1 MFRPLELFVGLRYTR
16 AKRRNRFISFISLI
30 SMLGVALGATAL
42 ITVLS
47 VMNGFEKELRVRILG
62 MTAHATISGENGT
75 LRNWESVAAA
85 ASKQP
90 RVIGAAPFVQ
100 LEGML
105 SGNDAVR
112 GSMVRGVVPSEE
124 PKVSDVGAKMKQG
137 TLDDLRPGEFNI
149 VLGRDLARLLNVVVG
164 DKVTMIVPQA
174 NVTPAGVMPRLRRF
188 NVVGIFEA
196 GMYEYDSTL
205 ALVNIEDASRLLRM
219 DGAVSGVRL
228 KLDDMFAS
236 REVARDLIARLSG
249 DYWVTDWTQQHVN
262 FFKAVAMEKTTMRWI
277 LFLIVAVAAF
287 NLVSTLVMVVKEKE
301 ADIAILRT
309 LGATPRSIMVIF
321 MVQGGLVGLVGT
333 LLGLL
338 GGVGLASNIDTIVP
352 AIESL
357 FGMHFLSSDV
367 YYISEL
373 PSDMR
378 WSDVIEIGTWAFV
391 LCLLATLYPAWG
403 ASRVQPAEALR
414 YE

>member
-1 MFRPLELFVGLRYTR
+1 
-16 AKRRNRFISFISLI
+16 
-30 SMLGVALGATAL
+30 MLGVALGAIAL

-47 VMNGFEKELRVRILG
+47 VMNGFEKELRERILG
-62 MTAHATISGENGT
+62 MTAHATISGESGA
-75 LRNWESVAAA
+75 LRDWEVVAAEA
-85 ASKQP
+85 GKHP
-90 RVIGAAPFVQ
+90 RVMGVAPFIQ

-124 PKVSDVGAKMKQG
+124 PKVSEVGTKMRQG
-137 TLDDLRPGEFNI
+137 TLSDLRPGEFNI
-149 VLGRDLARLLNVVVG
+149 VLGKDLARLLNTGVG
-164 DKVTMIVPQA
+164 DKVTLIVPQA

-196 GMYEYDSTL
+196 GMFEYDSTL
-205 ALVNIEDASRLLRM
+205 ALVHIEDAGRLLRM

-236 REVARDLIARLSG
+236 REVSRELVGKLSG
-249 DYWVTDWTQQHVN
+249 DYWVSDWTQQHVN

-309 LGATPRSIMVIF
+309 LGASPSSILTIF
-321 MVQGGLVGLVGT
+321 VVQGALVGLVGT
-333 LLGLL
+333 LLGVL
-338 GGVGLASNIDTIVP
+338 GGVGLATNIDTLVP
-352 AIESL
+352 AIEK
-357 FGMHFLSSDV
+357 FFDMNFLSSDV

-378 WSDVIEIGTWAFV
+378 WSDVTEIGAWAFV
-391 LCLLATLYPAWG
+391 LCLLATLYPAWR

>member
-1 MFRPLELFVGLRYTR
+1 
-16 AKRRNRFISFISLI
+16 
-30 SMLGVALGATAL
+30 MLGVALGAIAL

-47 VMNGFEKELRVRILG
+47 VMNGFEKELRERILG
-62 MTAHATISGENGT
+62 MTAHATISGESGA
-75 LRNWESVAAA
+75 LRDWEVVAAEA
-85 ASKQP
+85 GKHP
-90 RVIGAAPFVQ
+90 RVMGVAPFIQ

-124 PKVSDVGAKMKQG
+124 PKVSEVGTKMRQG
-137 TLDDLRPGEFNI
+137 TLSDLRPGEFNI
-149 VLGRDLARLLNVVVG
+149 VLGKDLARLLNTGVG
-164 DKVTMIVPQA
+164 DKVTLIVPQA

-196 GMYEYDSTL
+196 GMFEYDSTL
-205 ALVNIEDASRLLRM
+205 ALVHIEDAGRLLRM

-236 REVARDLIARLSG
+236 REVSRELVGKLSG
-249 DYWVTDWTQQHVN
+249 DYWVSDWTQQHVN

-309 LGATPRSIMVIF
+309 LGASPSSILTIF
-321 MVQGGLVGLVGT
+321 VVQGALVGLVGT
-333 LLGLL
+333 LLGVL
-338 GGVGLASNIDTIVP
+338 GGVGLATNIDTLVP
-352 AIESL
+352 AIEE
-357 FGMHFLSSDV
+357 FFDMHFLSSDV

-378 WSDVIEIGTWAFV
+378 WSDVTEIGAWAFV
-391 LCLLATLYPAWG
+391 LCLLATLYPAWR

>member
-1 MFRPLELFVGLRYTR
+1 
-16 AKRRNRFISFISLI
+16 
-30 SMLGVALGATAL
+30 MLGVALGAIAL

-47 VMNGFEKELRVRILG
+47 VMNGFEKELRERILG
-62 MTAHATISGENGT
+62 MTAHATISGESGA
-75 LRNWESVAAA
+75 LRDWEVVAAEA
-85 ASKQP
+85 GKHP
-90 RVIGAAPFVQ
+90 RVMGVAPFIQ

-124 PKVSDVGAKMKQG
+124 PKVSEVGTKMRQG
-137 TLDDLRPGEFNI
+137 TLSELRPGEFNI
-149 VLGRDLARLLNVVVG
+149 VLGKDLARLLNTGIG
-164 DKVTMIVPQA
+164 DKVTLIVPQA
-174 NVTPAGVMPRLRRF
+174 NVTPAGVMPRLRRV

-196 GMYEYDSTL
+196 GMFEYDSTL
-205 ALVNIEDASRLLRM
+205 ALVHIEDAGRLLRM

-236 REVARDLIARLSG
+236 REVSRELVGKLSG
-249 DYWVTDWTQQHVN
+249 DYWVSDWTQQHVN

-309 LGATPRSIMVIF
+309 LGASPSSILTIF
-321 MVQGGLVGLVGT
+321 VVQGALVGLVGT
-333 LLGLL
+333 LLGVL
-338 GGVGLASNIDTIVP
+338 GGVGLATNIDTLVP
-352 AIESL
+352 AIEK
-357 FGMHFLSSDV
+357 FFDMNFLSSDV

-378 WSDVIEIGTWAFV
+378 WSDVTEIGAWAFV
-391 LCLLATLYPAWG
+391 LCLLATLYPAWR

>member
-1 MFRPLELFVGLRYTR
+1 
-16 AKRRNRFISFISLI
+16 
-30 SMLGVALGATAL
+30 MLGVALGAIAL

-47 VMNGFEKELRVRILG
+47 VMNGFEKELRERILG
-62 MTAHATISGENGT
+62 MTAHATISGESGA
-75 LRNWESVAAA
+75 LRDWEVVAAEA
-85 ASKQP
+85 GKHP
-90 RVIGAAPFVQ
+90 RVMGVAPFIQ

-124 PKVSDVGAKMKQG
+124 PKVSEVGTKMRQG
-137 TLDDLRPGEFNI
+137 TLSDLRPGEFNI
-149 VLGRDLARLLNVVVG
+149 VLGKDLARLLNTGIG
-164 DKVTMIVPQA
+164 DKVTLIVPQA

-196 GMYEYDSTL
+196 GMFEYDSTL
-205 ALVNIEDASRLLRM
+205 ALVHIEDAGRLLRM

-236 REVARDLIARLSG
+236 REVSRELVGKLSG
-249 DYWVTDWTQQHVN
+249 DYWVSDWTQQHVN

-309 LGATPRSIMVIF
+309 LGASPSSILTIF
-321 MVQGGLVGLVGT
+321 VVQGALVGLVGT
-333 LLGLL
+333 LLGVL
-338 GGVGLASNIDTIVP
+338 GGVGLATNIDTLVP
-352 AIESL
+352 AIEK
-357 FGMHFLSSDV
+357 FFDMNFLSSDV

-378 WSDVIEIGTWAFV
+378 WSDVTEIGAWAFV
-391 LCLLATLYPAWG
+391 LCLLATLYPAWR

>member
-1 MFRPLELFVGLRYTR
+1 
-16 AKRRNRFISFISLI
+16 
-30 SMLGVALGATAL
+30 MLGVALGATAL

-47 VMNGFEKELRVRILG
+47 VMNGFEKELRERILG
-62 MTAHATISGENGT
+62 MTAHATISGESGA
-75 LRNWESVAAA
+75 LRNWEIVAAEA
-85 ASKQP
+85 GKHP
-90 RVIGAAPFVQ
+90 RVMGVAPFIQ

-124 PKVSDVGAKMKQG
+124 PKVSEVGTKMRQG
-137 TLDDLRPGEFNI
+137 TLSDLRPGEFNI
-149 VLGRDLARLLNVVVG
+149 VLGKDLARLLNTGIG
-164 DKVTMIVPQA
+164 DKVTLIVPQA

-196 GMYEYDSTL
+196 GMFEYDSTL
-205 ALVNIEDASRLLRM
+205 ALVHIEDAGRLLRM

-236 REVARDLIARLSG
+236 REVSRDLVSKLSG
-249 DYWVTDWTQQHVN
+249 DYWVSDWTQQHVN

-309 LGATPRSIMVIF
+309 LGASPSSIMTIF
-321 MVQGGLVGLVGT
+321 VVQGGLVGLVGT
-333 LLGLL
+333 LLGVL
-338 GGVGLASNIDTIVP
+338 GGVGLATNIDTLVP
-352 AIESL
+352 AIEK
-357 FGMHFLSSDV
+357 FFDMNFLSSDV

-378 WSDVIEIGTWAFV
+378 WSDVTEIGAWAFV
-391 LCLLATLYPAWG
+391 LCLLATLYPAWR

>member
-1 MFRPLELFVGLRYTR
+1 
-16 AKRRNRFISFISLI
+16 
-30 SMLGVALGATAL
+30 MLGVALGATAL

-47 VMNGFEKELRVRILG
+47 VMNGFEKELRERILG
-62 MTAHATISGENGT
+62 MTAHATISGESGA
-75 LRNWESVAAA
+75 LRNWEIVAAEA
-85 ASKQP
+85 GKHP
-90 RVIGAAPFVQ
+90 RVMGVAPFIQ

-124 PKVSDVGAKMKQG
+124 PKVSDVGTKMRQG
-137 TLDDLRPGEFNI
+137 TLNDLRPGEFNI
-149 VLGRDLARLLNVVVG
+149 VLGKDLARLLNTGVG
-164 DKVTMIVPQA
+164 DKVTLIVPQA

-205 ALVNIEDASRLLRM
+205 ALVNIEDAGRLLRM
-219 DGAVSGVRL
+219 DSAVSGVRL

-236 REVARDLIARLSG
+236 REVSRDLVSKLSG
-249 DYWVTDWTQQHVN
+249 DYWVSDWTQQHVN

-309 LGATPRSIMVIF
+309 LGASPSSIMTIF
-321 MVQGGLVGLVGT
+321 VVQGGLVGLVGT
-333 LLGLL
+333 LLGVL
-338 GGVGLASNIDTIVP
+338 GGVGLATNIDTLVP
-352 AIESL
+352 AIEKL

-367 YYISEL
+367 YYISDL

-378 WSDVIEIGTWAFV
+378 WSDVTEIGSWAFV
-391 LCLLATLYPAWG
+391 LCLLATLYPAWR